1 MVRRKKKLKREALK
15 EADRLAVPL
24 AQIRREN
31 EGLRVK
37 NARLENAPP
46 QIWRNGVEAMLQRQ
60 PTNNRVGRRKLG
72 G

>member
-1 MVRRKKKLKREALK
+1 MVRRKKKLKRETLR
-15 EADRLAVPL
+15 EADRLAIAL
-24 AQIRREN
+24 DQIRHEN